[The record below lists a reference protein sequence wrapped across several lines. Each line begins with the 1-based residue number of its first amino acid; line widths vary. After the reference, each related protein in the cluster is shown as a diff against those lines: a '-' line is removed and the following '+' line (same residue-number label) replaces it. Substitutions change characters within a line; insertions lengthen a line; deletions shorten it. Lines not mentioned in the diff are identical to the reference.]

1 MGGEGEQDM
10 PKMDKLFSKLKE
22 IVGEA
27 HVIQD
32 LDKVKANAIDGKKPK
47 VVVFPGSIEEVS
59 KVISYAHQQHL
70 TVIPRGNGTKM
81 GMGGI
86 PKKVDITLSTH
97 RLNRITDNDCENLTL
112 SAEAGITLRG
122 VQKSLA
128 QVGKGYFLPL
138 DPPFTEKATLG
149 GIVAT
154 NSSGPKRLLYG
165 TARDLIIGTKAVFP
179 NGDLVVSGGK
189 TVKNVSGYDMCKL
202 LIGSYGTL
210 GILCEMT
217 FKLLPLPEKE
227 GTLLLSFAKIEEA
240 DGFVREVR
248 SSQLIPSSIE
258 ILNAITVKNMKYSV
272 SMPQNGNY
280 LIAIGL
286 DGVAE
291 SIDRQISEMSE
302 MGKKYGVLETMTLDS
317 ERHQAFWIAI
327 RDFSQG
333 LADDHSNLISLKS
346 NFLISKSGEMLRSYE
361 KIAKDFGKDCA
372 FICHAGNGVLYSYIL
387 PGKNF
392 RSKIESFVEL
402 IGKLTA
408 EAAKNEGNL
417 VVESS
422 PLLIK
427 KKVDVWGQSR
437 SDYLV
442 VRRLKEQMD
451 PAGILNVGRFV
462 GGI

>member
-1 MGGEGEQDM
+1 ML
-10 PKMDKLFSKLKE
+10 KTDKLIPRLNE
-22 IVGEA
+22 IIGEA
-27 HVIQD
+27 NVIQD
-32 LDKVKANAIDGKKPK
+32 PDKLKAYTMDGKKPK
-47 VVVFPGSIEEVS
+47 VVVSPKTINEIS
-59 KVISYAHQQHL
+59 KVIAYANQQHL
-70 TVIPRGNGTKM
+70 TIIPRGNGTKM

-86 PKKVDITLSTH
+86 PKKMDIILSTD
-97 RLNRITDNDCENLTL
+97 RLNRITDSDCENLTL
-112 SAEAGITLRG
+112 SAEGGITLSE

-128 QVGKGYFLPL
+128 KVGKGYFLPL
-138 DPPFTEKATLG
+138 DPPFTDKATLG

-179 NGDLVVSGGK
+179 NGDIVVSGGK

-210 GILCEMT
+210 GIICEMT

-227 GTLLLSFAKIEEA
+227 ATLALSFAKLEEA
-240 DGFVREVR
+240 DGFARQVR

-258 ILNAITVKNMKYSV
+258 ILNAIAVKNMKYSI
-272 SMPQNGNY
+272 SMPPNGNY
-280 LIAIGL
+280 LVAIGL

-302 MGKKYGVLETMTLDS
+302 MGKKHGVLEAVTLDS
-317 ERHQAFWIAI
+317 EKHQAFWIAL
-327 RDFSQG
+327 RDFYNG
-333 LADDHSNLISLKS
+333 LIQIYPNLISLKS
-346 NFLISKSGEMLRSYE
+346 NFLISKSGEMLGSYE
-361 KIAKDFGKDCA
+361 KITSEFGMDCA
-372 FICHAGNGVLYSYIL
+372 FICHSGNGILYSYIL
-387 PGKNF
+387 AEKNL

-402 IGKLTA
+402 IGKLTS
-408 EAAKNEGNL
+408 EAVKNEGNL

-442 VRRLKEQMD
+442 VRRLKEQLD
-451 PAGILNVGRFV
+451 PAGILNIGRFV

>member
-1 MGGEGEQDM
+1 ML
-10 PKMDKLFSKLKE
+10 KTDKLIPRLNE
-22 IVGEA
+22 IIGEA
-27 HVIQD
+27 NVIQD
-32 LDKVKANAIDGKKPK
+32 PDKLKAYTMDGKKPK
-47 VVVFPGSIEEVS
+47 VVVSPKTINEIS
-59 KVISYAHQQHL
+59 KVIAYANQQHL
-70 TVIPRGNGTKM
+70 TIIPRGNGTKM

-86 PKKVDITLSTH
+86 PKKMDIILSTD
-97 RLNRITDNDCENLTL
+97 RLNRITDSDCENLTL
-112 SAEAGITLRG
+112 SAEGGITLSE

-128 QVGKGYFLPL
+128 KVGKGYFLPL
-138 DPPFTEKATLG
+138 DPPFTDKATLG

-179 NGDLVVSGGK
+179 NGDIVVSGGK

-227 GTLLLSFAKIEEA
+227 ATLALSFARLEEA
-240 DGFVREVR
+240 DGFARQVR
-248 SSQLIPSSIE
+248 SSQLIPSSTE
-258 ILNAITVKNMKYSV
+258 ILNAIAVQKMKYPL
-272 SMPQNGNY
+272 SMPPNGNY
-280 LIAIGL
+280 LVAIGL

-291 SIDRQISEMSE
+291 SIDRQISEMNE
-302 MGKKYGVLETMTLDS
+302 MSKKHGVLEAVTLDS
-317 ERHQAFWIAI
+317 EKHQAFWIAL
-327 RDFSQG
+327 RDFYNG
-333 LADDHSNLISLKS
+333 LIQSYPNLISLKS
-346 NFLISKSGEMLRSYE
+346 NFLISQSGEMLGSYE
-361 KIAKDFGKDCA
+361 KITSEFGMDCA
-372 FICHAGNGVLYSYIL
+372 FICHSGNGILYSYIL
-387 PGKNF
+387 AEKNL

-402 IGKLTA
+402 IGKLTS
-408 EAAKNEGNL
+408 EAVKNEGNL

-427 KKVDVWGQSR
+427 KNVDVWGQSR

-442 VRRLKEQMD
+442 VRRLKEQID
-451 PAGILNVGRFV
+451 PAGILNIGRFV

>member
-1 MGGEGEQDM
+1 ML
-10 PKMDKLFSKLKE
+10 KTDKLIPRLNE
-22 IVGEA
+22 IIGESN
-27 HVIQD
+27 VIQD
-32 LDKVKANAIDGKKPK
+32 PDKLKAYTMDGKKPK
-47 VVVFPGSIEEVS
+47 AVVSPKTINEIS
-59 KVISYAHQQHL
+59 KVIAHAHQQHL
-70 TVIPRGNGTKM
+70 TIIPRGNGTKM

-86 PKKVDITLSTH
+86 PKKMDIILSTD
-97 RLNRITDNDCENLTL
+97 RLNRITDSDCENLTL
-112 SAEAGITLRG
+112 SAEGGITLSE

-128 QVGKGYFLPL
+128 KVGKGYFLPL
-138 DPPFTEKATLG
+138 DPPFTDKATLG

-179 NGDLVVSGGK
+179 NGDIVVSGGK

-217 FKLLPLPEKE
+217 FKLLPLPEME
-227 GTLLLSFAKIEEA
+227 ATLLFSFAKLEEA
-240 DGFVREVR
+240 DGFARQVR

-258 ILNAITVKNMKYSV
+258 ILNAIAVQNMKYSM
-272 SMPQNGNY
+272 SMPPNGNY
-280 LIAIGL
+280 LVAICL
-286 DGVAE
+286 EGVAE
-291 SIDRQISEMSE
+291 SIDRQISEMSG
-302 MGKKYGVLETMTLDS
+302 MGKKHGVLEAVTLTS
-317 ERHQAFWIAI
+317 EKHQAFWVAI
-327 RDFSQG
+327 RDFFYG
-333 LADDHSNLISLKS
+333 LTQEYPNAIALKS
-346 NFLISKSGEMLRSYE
+346 NFLISKSGEMLGGYE
-361 KIAKDFGKDCA
+361 KITREFGMDCA
-372 FICHAGNGVLYSYIL
+372 FICHSGNGILYSYVM

-402 IGKLTA
+402 IGKLTS
-408 EAAKNEGNL
+408 EAVKNEGNL

-442 VRRLKEQMD
+442 VRRLKEQID
-451 PAGILNVGRFV
+451 PAGILNTGRFV

>member
-1 MGGEGEQDM
+1 M
-10 PKMDKLFSKLKE
+10 PRIDKMVSPLKE
-22 IVGEA
+22 IVGED

-32 LDKVKANAIDGKKPK
+32 PDKLKAYTMDGKKPK
-47 VVVFPGSIEEVS
+47 VIVSPRTIDEVS
-59 KVISYAHQQHL
+59 KIVAHANQQHL
-70 TVIPRGNGTKM
+70 FIIPRGNGTKM

-86 PKKVDITLSTH
+86 PKKIDIILSTD
-97 RLNRITDNDCENLTL
+97 RLNRITDSDCENLTL
-112 SAEAGITLRG
+112 SAEGGITLSE

-128 QVGKGYFLPL
+128 KVGKGYFLPL
-138 DPPFTEKATLG
+138 DPPFTDKATLG

-179 NGDLVVSGGK
+179 NGDIVVSGGK

-227 GTLLLSFAKIEEA
+227 ATLALSFARLEEA
-240 DGFVREVR
+240 DGFARQVR
-248 SSQLIPSSIE
+248 SSQLIPSSTE
-258 ILNAITVKNMKYSV
+258 ILNAIAVQKMKYPV
-272 SMPQNGNY
+272 SMPPNGNY
-280 LIAIGL
+280 LVAIGL

-302 MGKKYGVLETMTLDS
+302 MGKKHGVLEAVTLDS
-317 ERHQAFWIAI
+317 EKHQAFWIAL
-327 RDFSQG
+327 RDFYNG
-333 LADDHSNLISLKS
+333 LIQSYPNLISLKS
-346 NFLISKSGEMLRSYE
+346 NFLISKSGEMLGSYE
-361 KIAKDFGKDCA
+361 KITSEFGMDCA
-372 FICHAGNGVLYSYIL
+372 FICHSGNGILYSYIL
-387 PGKNF
+387 AEKNL

-402 IGKLTA
+402 IGKLTS
-408 EAAKNEGNL
+408 EAVKNEGNL

-442 VRRLKEQMD
+442 VRRLKEQID
-451 PAGILNVGRFV
+451 PAGILNIGRFV

>member
-1 MGGEGEQDM
+1 M
-10 PKMDKLFSKLKE
+10 PKLDKLFFKLKE

-27 HVIQD
+27 NVIQD
-32 LDKVKANAIDGKKPK
+32 PDQLKAYAIDGKKPK
-47 VVVFPGSIEEVS
+47 VIVSPKTIQEVS
-59 KVISYAHQQHL
+59 KVVAQANQQRL
-70 TVIPRGNGTKM
+70 TIVPRGNGTKM

-86 PKKVDITLSTH
+86 PKKIDIILSTS
-97 RLNRITDNDCENLTL
+97 RLNRITDSDCENLTL
-112 SAEAGITLRG
+112 SAESGMTLNE

-128 QVGKGYFLPL
+128 KVGKGYFLPL

-165 TARDLIIGTKAVFP
+165 TARDMIIGTKAVFP
-179 NGDLVVSGGK
+179 NGDIVVSGGK

-227 GTLLLSFAKIEEA
+227 ATLLLSFARLEEA
-240 DGFVREVR
+240 DGFAREVR

-258 ILNAITVKNMKYSV
+258 TLNAFAVQKMRYSM
-272 SMPQNGNY
+272 SMPPNGNY
-280 LIAIGL
+280 LVAIGL
-286 DGVAE
+286 EGVAE
-291 SIDRQISEMSE
+291 SIDRQIAEMSE
-302 MGKKYGVLETMTLDS
+302 MGRKHGFLEAVTLDS
-317 ERHQAFWIAI
+317 EKHQAFWVSI

-333 LADDHSNLISLKS
+333 LTETYPNLISLKS
-346 NFLISKSGEMLRSYE
+346 NFLISKSDEMLGSYE
-361 KIAKDFGKDCA
+361 MIARELGIECA
-372 FICHAGNGVLYSYIL
+372 FICHSGNGILYSYIL
-387 PGKNF
+387 PGKKF
-392 RSKIESFVEL
+392 RSKIESFIEL
-402 IGKLTA
+402 IGKVTA

-417 VVESS
+417 IIESS

-427 KKVDVWGQSR
+427 KKVEVWGQSR
-437 SDYLV
+437 SDYQV
-442 VRRLKEQMD
+442 VRRLKEQID
-451 PAGILNVGRFV
+451 PAGILNRGRFV